1 MTSNKIN
8 RLARVFKK
16 NEILLAYLFGSQ
28 KEAGLKYL
36 NGKKTTIEETSDLDI
51 GILLKTPPVDM
62 YKFYGNLYYDLST
75 IFEPFKADI
84 VLLHEVNF
92 LLKFEIIKGHRIYT
106 SNEKFADEYEE
117 HVMKFASDLYFK
129 RKMFEKD
136 FLEALKNGYFEIELK

>member
-1 MTSNKIN
+1 MTSNKI
-8 RLARVFKK
+8 RGLARVFEK

-28 KEAGLKYL
+28 KEAGWEYL
-36 NGKKTTIEETSDLDI
+36 NEKKAAIEETSDLDI

-75 IFEPFKADI
+75 IFEPFKTDI

-117 HVMKFASDLYFK
+117 HVMKFASDLYVK

-136 FLEALKNGYFEIELK
+136 FLEALKNGHFEIELK